1 MDRDQGFQERDWPRI
16 RDGQDRLQRT
26 IDAGVDRALL
36 TWALGIA
43 AALPDNQRIPA
54 VDQAASLRPGMSK
67 ADADRAIAAYLD
79 GLFAGT
85 KLGDRDFRLSLAGKS
100 TAELLAT
107 KDSFIL
113 LAAALEP
120 LAEANREAA
129 KNRGGALERLMP
141 SYMEA
146 LLAKSGG
153 LVAPDANGT
162 LRVTYGQVKG
172 VDARDGKPRS
182 PASWG
187 RTPGRGISTPPKRNL
202 TPSRRCMRAN
212 GPRSWTLRWRMFR
225 STFFPRWTRPEAIRD
240 LQP

>member
-1 MDRDQGFQERDWPRI
+1 MARLTVSSSYLSAAETLYRLSVERPKADMDRDQGFQERDWPRI

-153 LVAPDANGT
+153 LRA
-162 LRVTYGQVKG
+162 LRTAGCQ
-172 VDARDGKPRS
+172 S
-182 PASWG
+182 S
-187 RTPGRGISTPPKRNL
+187 IL
-202 TPSRRCMRAN
+202 FPSR
-212 GPRSWTLRWRMFR
+212 S
-225 STFFPRWTRPEAIRD
+225 
-240 LQP
+240 